1 MKRKIFISLLVIFL
15 VTGLVSQAFSMAKRP
30 AAKKKTSAKPTAVVS
45 KIDGKVTGYS
55 WQVSTI
61 TISTSSGTSL
71 TIDIDKNTR
80 ISKAGK
86 TIKMTDIKSGD
97 AVTVDYESKGSKK
110 IAKSIIVRTKTV
122 PAAVKEKKKR

>member
-15 VTGLVSQAFSMAKRP
+15 VTGIVSQAFSMAKRP
-30 AAKKKTSAKPTAVVS
+30 AAKKKSSAKPTVAIS
-45 KIDGKVTGYS
+45 KVEGRVTGYS
-55 WQVSTI
+55 WQASTI

-86 TIKMTDIKSGD
+86 TVKMTDIKRDDS
-97 AVTVDYESKGSKK
+97 VTADYELKSGRK
-110 IAKSIIVRTKTV
+110 IAKSIIVQSKTV
-122 PAAVKEKKKR
+122 PTTVKEKKKR